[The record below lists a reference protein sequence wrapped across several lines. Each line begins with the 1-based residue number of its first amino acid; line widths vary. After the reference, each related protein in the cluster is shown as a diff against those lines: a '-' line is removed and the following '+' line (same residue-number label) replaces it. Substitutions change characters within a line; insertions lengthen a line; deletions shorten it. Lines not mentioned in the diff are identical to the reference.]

1 MSKIHYFQRFDS
13 KENWVTNATLLL
25 LSRLH
30 NYNRLKFSS
39 AINIILTESNLQLD
53 IGVNFAQQKRGE
65 SSVVDGVIL
74 QDSFKVVI
82 ETKLYDNFSTEQLKR
97 HLDALAGSY
106 SQKILLALSKNMVS
120 DSIRKEVIK
129 ELQKSKYRGIQFAST
144 TYEDIYQAIS
154 GSLNDFD
161 TEMKEV
167 LDDYISLC
175 EDHGLTNLENRTML
189 AFTAGES
196 FAENLRYRIYYDPAI
211 RNHNSPFKYIGLYKN
226 KSIVAVGE
234 KTKVVSCDL
243 VDGQLV
249 ATNNDKTLFT
259 LDPEE
264 YNRIKETIENTPY
277 YDLQKGSKFF
287 LVDQFY
293 LTNYRKTSFSSVR
306 AKRYF
311 SLDDIEGF
319 KVGMTAQKLAGLLE
333 GKTWE

>member
-1 MSKIHYFQRFDS
+1 
-13 KENWVTNATLLL
+13 
-25 LSRLH
+25 
-30 NYNRLKFSS
+30 
-39 AINIILTESNLQLD
+39 
-53 IGVNFAQQKRGE
+53 
-65 SSVVDGVIL
+65 
-74 QDSFKVVI
+74 
-82 ETKLYDNFSTEQLKR
+82 
-97 HLDALAGSY
+97 
-106 SQKILLALSKNMVS
+106 
-120 DSIRKEVIK
+120 
-129 ELQKSKYRGIQFAST
+129 
-144 TYEDIYQAIS
+144 
-154 GSLNDFD
+154 
-161 TEMKEV
+161 MKEV

-234 KTKVVSCDL
+234 KTKMVSCDL

-259 LDPEE
+259 LDLEE